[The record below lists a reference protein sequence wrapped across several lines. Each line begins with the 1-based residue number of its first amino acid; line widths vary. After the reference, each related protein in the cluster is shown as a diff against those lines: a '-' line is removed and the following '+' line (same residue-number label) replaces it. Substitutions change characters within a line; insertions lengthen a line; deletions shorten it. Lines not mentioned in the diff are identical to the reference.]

1 MEKSTRLR
9 VGEEAPDFTAIDVIR
24 GESFKLS
31 DYRGKHSVA
40 LIFLRYAGCPLCQ
53 LHISEISRKYP
64 QIAAKDTDVI
74 VFVRSRVNTLVQEGY
89 PGGFP
94 FKLVA
99 DPDGDFYKLYG
110 VGSGNIKDMLTP
122 NVIKKAVKA
131 TIRGHKQ
138 GKMEGNQWQLPG
150 DFIVGK
156 DGKLK
161 LAHVGSDIGDNLKSD
176 ELMKYM

>member
-1 MEKSTRLR
+1 MAKRTKLR
-9 VGEEAPDFTAIDVIR
+9 AGDEAPDFTAIDVIR

-31 DYRGKHSVA
+31 DYREKHSVA

-53 LHISEISRKYP
+53 LHVSAISRKYP
-64 QIAAKDTDVI
+64 EIAAKDTDVI
-74 VFVRSRVNTLVQEGY
+74 VFVQSRVNTLVEEGY
-89 PGGFP
+89 PGAFP

-99 DPDGDFYKLYG
+99 DPDGDFYELYG
-110 VGSGNIKDMLTP
+110 VGSGNILDIL
-122 NVIKKAVKA
+122 NSRVIGKAVKA
-131 TIRGHKQ
+131 VIRGHKQ

-156 DGKLK
+156 DGRLK
-161 LAHVGSDIGDNLKSD
+161 LAHVGTDIGDNLKPD